1 MNKIVLTSTILISL
15 PACGNG
21 ASLLNQIGRGGD
33 NTACPN
39 PDRVCYTDWMDGF
52 ANTPDVANRKNE
64 FLQGTEDGLNNGDIT
79 EAINT
84 ITIPAVTIRGIQI
97 TPPMSMETKTPVI
110 IESLTFFN
118 TTHDGVDLDGDPTD
132 GVAYFYGSSAP
143 DVHHYYAGILSG
155 TNLGAPVSQDL
166 PVANWQGQIGWSSA
180 LGSSL
185 PPEPMDFTLNINF
198 ADSTIN
204 GQVDLA
210 NSLAF
215 VVSGSFTPRGLITG
229 TTSYDNNGND
239 NDGTL
244 RGLIG
249 EQGAVAAFISNAD
262 ASDGYSGGFVV
273 CAQIPCL
280 TDE

>member
-1 MNKIVLTSTILISL
+1 MNKIVLTSTILMNL
-15 PACGNG
+15 TACGNG
-21 ASLLNQIGRGGD
+21 ASLLNQIGRGGN

-39 PDRVCYTDWMDGF
+39 PDRVCYTDWVDGF
-52 ANTPDVANRKNE
+52 SNTPDSDRKNQ

-84 ITIPAVTIRGIQI
+84 ITIPAVTIGGTQI
-97 TPPMSMETKTPVI
+97 TPPISEETKTPVDI
-110 IESLTFFN
+110 KTLTFFN
-118 TTHDGVDLDGDPTD
+118 TTHGGVDLDGDPTD

-155 TNLGAPVSQDL
+155 TNLGAPVGQDL

-185 PPEPMDFTLNINF
+185 PPEPMDFTLSINF

-215 VVSGSFTPRGLITG
+215 VVNGSFTPRGLITG
-229 TTSYDNNGND
+229 TTSYDNNGN
-239 NDGTL
+239 NDGML

-249 EQGAVAAFISNAD
+249 EQGAVAAFISNENANT
-262 ASDGYSGGFVV
+262 GYSGGFVV
-273 CAQIPCL
+273 CPQIPCL

>member
-1 MNKIVLTSTILISL
+1 MNKIVLTSTILMSL

-21 ASLLNQIGRGGD
+21 GGD

-39 PDRVCYTDWMDGF
+39 PDRVCYTDWVDGF
-52 ANTPDVANRKNE
+52 ANTPDSDRKNQ

-79 EAINT
+79 QVRTTATLEIFPTRT
-84 ITIPAVTIRGIQI
+84 IEL
-97 TPPMSMETKTPVI
+97 PPIPVI
-110 IESLTFFN
+110 IESITFF
-118 TTHDGVDLDGDPTD
+118 TATHDGEALDGDPTD

-185 PPEPMDFTLNINF
+185 PTEPMDFTLSINF

-210 NSLAF
+210 NSPAF
-215 VVSGSFTPRGLITG
+215 VVNGSFTPRGLITG

-239 NDGTL
+239 NDGML

-249 EQGAVAAFISNAD
+249 EQGAVAAFISDENANT
-262 ASDGYSGGFVV
+262 GYSGGFVV
-273 CAQIPCL
+273 CPQIPCL

>member
-21 ASLLNQIGRGGD
+21 GGN

-39 PDRVCYTDWMDGF
+39 PNRVCYTDWVDGF
-52 ANTPDVANRKNE
+52 ANTPDSDRKNQ

-132 GVAYFYGSSAP
+132 GVAYFYGSPVA
-143 DVHHYYAGILSG
+143 DEHYYYAGVLSG

-166 PVANWQGQIGWSSA
+166 PVANWQGQIGWSA
-180 LGSSL
+180 PVRNNNTL
-185 PPEPMDFTLNINF
+185 PTEPMDFTLNINF

-229 TTSYDNNGND
+229 TTSYNNN
-239 NDGTL
+239 NGTL

-249 EQGAVAAFISNAD
+249 EQGAVAAFISDENANT
-262 ASDGYSGGFVV
+262 GYSGGFVV

>member
-1 MNKIVLTSTILISL
+1 MNKIVLTSTILMSL

-21 ASLLNQIGRGGD
+21 ASLLKRGGD

-39 PDRVCYTDWMDGF
+39 PNRVCYTDWVDNF
-52 ANTPDVANRKNE
+52 ANTPDSERKNQ
-64 FLQGTEDGLNNGDIT
+64 FLQETEDGVNNGDIT

-84 ITIPAVTIRGIQI
+84 ITIPAVTIGGTQI
-97 TPPMSMETKTPVI
+97 TPPISEETKTPVDI
-110 IESLTFFN
+110 KTLTFFN
-118 TTHDGVDLDGDPTD
+118 TTHGGVDLDGDPTD

-155 TNLGAPVSQDL
+155 TNLGAPVGQTGT
-166 PVANWQGQIGWSSA
+166 AEWQGQIGWSSA

-185 PPEPMDFTLNINF
+185 PTEPMDFTLSINF

>member
-1 MNKIVLTSTILISL
+1 MVNKIVLTSTILISL

-21 ASLLNQIGRGGD
+21 GGD

-39 PDRVCYTDWMDGF
+39 PDRVCYTDWVDGF

-64 FLQGTEDGLNNGDIT
+64 FLQGTEDGLDNGDIT

-155 TNLGAPVSQDL
+155 TNLGAPVSQTGT
-166 PVANWQGQIGWSSA
+166 AEWQGQIGWSSA
-180 LGSSL
+180 LGGSL

-210 NSLAF
+210 NSPAF
-215 VVSGSFTPRGLITG
+215 VVNGSFTPRGLITG

-249 EQGAVAAFISNAD
+249 EQGAVAAFISNETAN
-262 ASDGYSGGFVV
+262 AGYSGGFVV

>member
-21 ASLLNQIGRGGD
+21 GGD

-39 PDRVCYTDWMDGF
+39 PDRVCYTDWVDGF

-118 TTHDGVDLDGDPTD
+118 TTHGGVDLDGDPTD
-132 GVAYFYGSSAP
+132 GVAYFYGISAP

-185 PPEPMDFTLNINF
+185 PTEPMDFTLNINF

-229 TTSYDNNGND
+229 TTSYNNN
-239 NDGTL
+239 NGTL

-249 EQGAVAAFISNAD
+249 EQGAVAAFISDENAN
-262 ASDGYSGGFVV
+262 AGYSGGFVV

>member
-1 MNKIVLTSTILISL
+1 MSLT
-15 PACGNG
+15 ACGNG

-39 PDRVCYTDWMDGF
+39 PDRVCYTDWVDGF
-52 ANTPDVANRKNE
+52 ANTPDSDRKNQ
-64 FLQGTEDGLNNGDIT
+64 FLQGTENGLNNGDIT
-79 EAINT
+79 QVRTTLVANNPLANLPNQPAT
-84 ITIPAVTIRGIQI
+84 ISRVIPLDV
-97 TPPMSMETKTPVI
+97 V

-155 TNLGAPVSQDL
+155 TNLGAPVSQTGT
-166 PVANWQGQIGWSSA
+166 AEWQGQIGWSSA

-185 PPEPMDFTLNINF
+185 PTEPMDFTLSINF

-210 NSLAF
+210 NSPAF
-215 VVSGSFTPRGLITG
+215 VVNGSFTPRGLITG

-249 EQGAVAAFISNAD
+249 EQGAVAAFISDENANT
-262 ASDGYSGGFVV
+262 GYSGGFVV

>member
-21 ASLLNQIGRGGD
+21 ASLLKRGGD

-39 PDRVCYTDWMDGF
+39 PDRVCYTDWVDGF
-52 ANTPDVANRKNE
+52 ANTPDSDRKNQ

-110 IESLTFFN
+110 IESLTFFSA
-118 TTHDGVDLDGDPTD
+118 THGGVDLDGDPTD
-132 GVAYFYGSSAP
+132 GVAYFYGSPVA
-143 DVHHYYAGILSG
+143 DEHYYYAGVLSG

-215 VVSGSFTPRGLITG
+215 VVNGSFTPRGLITG
-229 TTSYDNNGND
+229 TTSYNNN
-239 NDGTL
+239 NGTL

>member
-1 MNKIVLTSTILISL
+1 MSLT
-15 PACGNG
+15 ACGNG

-39 PDRVCYTDWMDGF
+39 PDRVCYTDWMDNF
-52 ANTPDVANRKNE
+52 ANTPDSERKNQ
-64 FLQGTEDGLNNGDIT
+64 FLQETEDGVNNG
-79 EAINT
+79 T
-84 ITIPAVTIRGIQI
+84 ITHTRTTVGINIGGQVIRSPAIPIPIA
-97 TPPMSMETKTPVI
+97 PK
-110 IESLTFFN
+110 SLTFFN
-118 TTHDGVDLDGDPTD
+118 TTHGGVDLDGDPTD

-155 TNLGAPVSQDL
+155 TNLGAPVGQTGT
-166 PVANWQGQIGWSSA
+166 AEWQGQIGWSSA
-180 LGSSL
+180 LGNTL
-185 PPEPMDFTLNINF
+185 PPEPMDFTLSINF

-215 VVSGSFTPRGLITG
+215 VVNGSFTPRGLITG

-249 EQGAVAAFISNAD
+249 EQGAVAAFISDENANT
-262 ASDGYSGGFVV
+262 GYSGGFVV

>member
-1 MNKIVLTSTILISL
+1 MVNKIVLTGTILMSL
-15 PACGNG
+15 TACGNG

-39 PDRVCYTDWMDGF
+39 PDRVCYTDWVDGF
-52 ANTPDVANRKNE
+52 ANTPDSDRKNQ

-79 EAINT
+79 QVRTTVDA
-84 ITIPAVTIRGIQI
+84 GILGRI
-97 TPPMSMETKTPVI
+97 FTPPPLDVPVI
-110 IESLTFFN
+110 IESITFFSA
-118 TTHDGVDLDGDPTD
+118 THDGVDLDGDPTD
-132 GVAYFYGSSAP
+132 GVAYFYGSPVA
-143 DVHHYYAGILSG
+143 DEHYYYAGLLSG
-155 TNLGAPVSQDL
+155 TNLGAPVSQTGT
-166 PVANWQGQIGWSSA
+166 AEWQGQIGWSSA

-204 GQVDLA
+204 GRVDLA

-215 VVSGSFTPRGLITG
+215 VVSGSFTPRGLLTG

-249 EQGAVAAFISNAD
+249 EQGAVAAFISDENAN
-262 ASDGYSGGFVV
+262 AGYSGGFVV
-273 CAQIPCL
+273 CPQIPCL

>member
-1 MNKIVLTSTILISL
+1 MVNKIVLTSTILMSL

-21 ASLLNQIGRGGD
+21 ASLLKRGGD

-39 PDRVCYTDWMDGF
+39 PNRVCYTDWVDNF
-52 ANTPDVANRKNE
+52 ANTPDSERKNQ
-64 FLQGTEDGLNNGDIT
+64 FLQETEDGVNNGDIT

-84 ITIPAVTIRGIQI
+84 ITIPAVTIGGTQI
-97 TPPMSMETKTPVI
+97 TPPISEETKTPVDI
-110 IESLTFFN
+110 KTLTFFN
-118 TTHDGVDLDGDPTD
+118 TTHGGVDLDGDPTD

-155 TNLGAPVSQDL
+155 TNLGAPVGQTGT
-166 PVANWQGQIGWSSA
+166 AEWQGQIGWSSA

-185 PPEPMDFTLNINF
+185 PTEPMDFTLSINF

>member
-1 MNKIVLTSTILISL
+1 MVNKIVLTSTILMSL

-39 PDRVCYTDWMDGF
+39 PDRVCYTDWVDGF
-52 ANTPDVANRKNE
+52 ANTPDSDRKNQ

-84 ITIPAVTIRGIQI
+84 ITIPAVTIGGTQI
-97 TPPMSMETKTPVI
+97 TPPISEETKTPVDI
-110 IESLTFFN
+110 KTLTFFN
-118 TTHDGVDLDGDPTD
+118 TTHGGVDLDGDPTD

-155 TNLGAPVSQDL
+155 TNLGAPVGQTGT
-166 PVANWQGQIGWSSA
+166 AEWQGQIGWSSA

-185 PPEPMDFTLNINF
+185 PTEPMDFTLSINF

-210 NSLAF
+210 NSPAF
-215 VVSGSFTPRGLITG
+215 VVNGSFTPRGLITG

-249 EQGAVAAFISNAD
+249 EQGAVAAFISDENANT
-262 ASDGYSGGFVV
+262 GYSGGFVV